1 MDYAFSAVP
10 CGMVINGIE
19 VFKYMNIIGRLGAP
33 RLRLVKALL
42 SEKYG
47 ERHHTAQEMLSII
60 HENDLQLYTT
70 TDRLRPEKQIQE
82 AMSIAHKKLKA

>member
-1 MDYAFSAVP
+1 MYKDTHRTQVRRYNIMKS
-10 CGMVINGIE
+10 
-19 VFKYMNIIGRLGAP
+19 NIIGRLGEP

-47 ERHHTAQEMLSII
+47 DRNHTAQEMLSVI

-82 AMSIAHKKLKA
+82 AMSIAHKKLKG

>member
-1 MDYAFSAVP
+1 MD
-10 CGMVINGIE
+10 IDGIE
-19 VFKYMNIIGRLGAP
+19 VFKYMNKNVIGRLGEP

-47 ERHHTAQEMLSII
+47 ERNHTAQEMLSVI
-60 HENDLQLYTT
+60 HENDLQLYTAA
-70 TDRLRPEKQIQE
+70 DRLRPEKQIQE

>member
-1 MDYAFSAVP
+1 
-10 CGMVINGIE
+10 MVVNGNE
-19 VFKYMNIIGRLGAP
+19 VLEYMSKNIIGRLGAP

-60 HENDLQLYTT
+60 HENGLQLYTT

>member
-1 MDYAFSAVP
+1 VYKDTHRTQVRRYNIMKS
-10 CGMVINGIE
+10 
-19 VFKYMNIIGRLGAP
+19 NIIGRLGEP

-47 ERHHTAQEMLSII
+47 ERKHTAQEMLSVI

-82 AMSIAHKKLKA
+82 AMSIAHKKLKG